1 MFFIFFCRKSAV
13 KIGAK
18 FHNCTRASLIR
29 SGFKTKGASTFYR
42 IFFNLRK
49 FTAVVRNEPLGWDH
63 HHSIPFFLL
72 FYICFSPARSPI
84 TKQRSTKIKQGN
96 FRKFISAQNKG
107 ISMAFFGPGR
117 SIRLTNYYRLYWN
130 SVITFSVKKWYQ
142 NRYRN
147 WISVGINGHLSGE
160 IRRPFGALGFY
171 ATVSLA
177 ADILGWVK
185 LN

>member
-1 MFFIFFCRKSAV
+1 MFA
-13 KIGAK
+13 
-18 FHNCTRASLIR
+18 
-29 SGFKTKGASTFYR
+29 
-42 IFFNLRK
+42 
-49 FTAVVRNEPLGWDH
+49 
-63 HHSIPFFLL
+63 
-72 FYICFSPARSPI
+72 PARSPI

-147 WISVGINGHLSGE
+147 WVSIGINGRLSGE

-171 ATVSLA
+171 ATYCLVVSLYFA
-177 ADILGWVK
+177 AWMFYVLVGRLSILGQRKSCGPRARPRKRDEEAETTAWSHGYSF
-185 LN
+185 LNSQLEINTYNSPPSRSTFYSEIAP